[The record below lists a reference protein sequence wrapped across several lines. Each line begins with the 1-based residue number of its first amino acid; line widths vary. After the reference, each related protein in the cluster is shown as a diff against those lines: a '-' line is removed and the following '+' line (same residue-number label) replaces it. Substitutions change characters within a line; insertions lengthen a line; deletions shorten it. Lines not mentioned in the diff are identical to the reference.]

1 MMAAP
6 TGILF
11 DFDYTLA
18 DSSDAVVECVR
29 VAFEKMKL
37 TAVPADVVR
46 RTIGLCLP
54 ETFRVL
60 SGQDGIDQV
69 EEFRSHF
76 RARSN
81 EIMVDWTRFLPDVPE
96 TIGELAR
103 RGLRLGIVS
112 TKYRFRIRET
122 LGRDGLL
129 DLFEVIVGG
138 DDVSKYKPDPDGL
151 LIAARQLSLNV
162 EQLVYVGDSLT
173 DAEAARRADMPFV
186 GVTTGCT
193 TRDEFEEYQPQT
205 VLERLMDLPDH
216 LACRR

>member
-1 MMAAP
+1 MAVP

-37 TAVPADVVR
+37 PAVPADLVR
-46 RTIGLCLP
+46 RTIGLSLP

-60 SGQDGIDQV
+60 SGLDGTDQV

-81 EIMVDWTRFLPDVPE
+81 EIMVEWTRFLPDMPE
-96 TIGELAR
+96 TIDELVR
-103 RGLRLGIVS
+103 RGFRLGIVS

-138 DDVSKYKPDPDGL
+138 DDVSHYKPDPDGL
-151 LIAARQLSLNV
+151 LIAARQLSLDI
-162 EQLVYVGDSLT
+162 EQLVYVGDSLA
-173 DAEAARRADMPFV
+173 DAEAAKRAGMPFV
-186 GVTTGCT
+186 GVTTGWA
-193 TRDEFEEYQPQT
+193 TRDEFAEYQPQT
-205 VLERLMDLPDH
+205 VLERLMDLPDY
-216 LACRR
+216 LSCRR

>member
-1 MMAAP
+1 MAVP

-37 TAVPADVVR
+37 PAVPADQVR
-46 RTIGLCLP
+46 RTIGLSLP

-60 SGQDGIDQV
+60 SGLDGTDQV

-81 EIMVDWTRFLPDVPE
+81 EIMVDWTRFLPDMPE
-96 TIGELAR
+96 TIRELVR
-103 RGLRLGIVS
+103 RGFRLGIVS

-138 DDVSKYKPDPDGL
+138 DDVSNYKPDPDGL

-162 EQLVYVGDSLT
+162 GQLVYAGDSLT
-173 DAEAARRADMPFV
+173 DAETAKRAGMPFV

-193 TRDEFEEYQPQT
+193 TRDEFAEYQPQT
-205 VLERLMDLPDH
+205 VLERLMDLLDY
-216 LACRR
+216 LACRH

>member
-1 MMAAP
+1 MAAP

-29 VAFEKMKL
+29 VAFEKLKL
-37 TAVPADVVR
+37 PAIPDDVVR
-46 RTIGLCLP
+46 RTIGLSLP

-60 SGQDGIDQV
+60 SGQDGTDQV

-81 EIMVDWTRFLPDVPE
+81 EIMVDWTLFLPDVPE
-96 TIGELAR
+96 TISELGL
-103 RGLRLGIVS
+103 RGYRLGIVS

-122 LGRDGLL
+122 LGRDGML

-138 DDVSKYKPDPDGL
+138 DDVSNWKPDPDGL
-151 LIAARQLSLNV
+151 LIAARQLSLDV
-162 EQLVYVGDSLT
+162 EQLVYVGDSLI
-173 DAEAARRADMPFV
+173 DAEAARRAGMPFV
-186 GVTTGCT
+186 GVTMGFA
-193 TRDEFEEYQPQT
+193 TRDDFAEYKPRT
-205 VLERLMDLPDH
+205 VLERLKDLPDY
-216 LACRR
+216 LTCLR

>member
-1 MMAAP
+1 MAAP

-29 VAFEKMKL
+29 VAFEKLKL
-37 TAVPADVVR
+37 PAMPAEVVR
-46 RTIGLCLP
+46 RTIGLSLP

-60 SGQDGIDQV
+60 SGQDGTDQV

-81 EIMVDWTRFLPDVPE
+81 EIMVDWTLFLPDVPE
-96 TIGELAR
+96 TISELAL
-103 RGLRLGIVS
+103 RGHRLGIVS

-122 LGRDGLL
+122 LERDGLL

-138 DDVSKYKPDPDGL
+138 DDVSKWKPDPDGL
-151 LIAARQLSLNV
+151 QIASRKLSLDV

-173 DAEAARRADMPFV
+173 DADAARRAGMPFV
-186 GVTTGCT
+186 AVTTGYT
-193 TRDEFEEYQPQT
+193 TRDEFAEYQPQK
-205 VLERLMDLPDH
+205 VLERLKDLPDY
-216 LACRR
+216 LACLR